1 MELGTIFTIEQ
12 YQEAYEY
19 AIDNGYTIEE
29 MEIKG
34 KERQF
39 KIVEIKDNY
48 TNEDI
53 SRMRAVAYAERTDPL
68 TLRKIRKQALNE
80 WTLEDEKE
88 YIAQITAISNEIE
101 KEFPYNSEEP
111 NL

>member
-1 MELGTIFTIEQ
+1 MELGTIFGLDKYE
-12 YQEAYEY
+12 EAYEY
-19 AIDNGYTIEE
+19 IQEKGYMIKEIEA
-29 MEIKG
+29 KG

-39 KIVEIKDNY
+39 QIVEDDFVL

-80 WTLEDEKE
+80 WTDEE
-88 YIAQITAISNEIE
+88 EQTYISQITNISKEIE